1 MISYTELKKGMMILW
16 NSEVYEV
23 VDIAFVRMQQR
34 KAVVQSKIKQLKTG
48 KVIDKTWQ
56 ASDAIEEPDFQK
68 KDIMFLYSHKGEFWF
83 HLPGDPKNRFMVA
96 EDVIGEAAKY
106 LKPNT
111 PVNAFMLEGTP
122 IKINLPIKMD
132 FKVTEAP
139 PAVKG
144 NTAQG
149 GDKSVTI
156 ETGAKVTVPLF
167 INEGDI
173 IKINT
178 ETGAYYERVEKSK

>member
-68 KDIMFLYSHKGEFWF
+68 KDIMFLYSNRGEFWF
-83 HLPGDPKNRFMVA
+83 QMPGDPKSRFMVA
-96 EDVIGEAAKY
+96 EDIIGEAAKY

-111 PVNAFMLEGTP
+111 PVNAFMLDGAP

-132 FKVTEAP
+132 FKITEAP

-173 IKINT
+173 IRINT

>member
-16 NSEVYEV
+16 NNEVYEV
-23 VDIAFVRMQQR
+23 TDIAFVRMQQR

-56 ASDAIEEPDFQK
+56 ASDAIEEPDFEK
-68 KDIMFLYSHKGEFWF
+68 RDISFLYSNKGEYWF
-83 HLPGDPKNRFMVA
+83 QIPGDPKSRFMVSM
-96 EDVIGEAAKY
+96 DIIGDAAKY

-111 PVNAFMLEGTP
+111 EVRAFMLDGFP
-122 IKINLPIKMD
+122 IKIDLPVKMD

-149 GDKSVTI
+149 GDKVVMI
-156 ETGAKVTVPLF
+156 ETGAKVTAPLF

-173 IKINT
+173 IRINT